1 MKSALIA
8 AAVLP
13 MAILGLLGAGPAS
26 ACRIRVVAEI
36 PVHIEGGRPLAD
48 GRINGHLV
56 RFLVDTGASTSA
68 LYSAAVPSLGLTAY
82 EQESSRLYEVKRA
95 QPIMMSLVESL
106 RVGSFTA
113 RDFRFH
119 LLESD
124 APGQGVVGRLGS
136 DFLSRSDVEFD
147 LAHGAIRFLAAED
160 CLGEEVM
167 YWGGA
172 FSTLPLIATNP
183 DDHGLFVDAKVNGA
197 LAIAELASG
206 VSRSVFSTSTA
217 RTFGADPDRG
227 RVRPKTIALDQET
240 IHNGDYPLADLS
252 PRLREYNTTAYYS
265 NGPLSQEN
273 LVLGTDFFASHRV
286 LVSQGQRRLYFTYN
300 GSGSR

>member
-1 MKSALIA
+1 MLS
-8 AAVLP
+8 
-13 MAILGLLGAGPAS
+13 MAMLGVLGASPAS
-26 ACRIRVVAEI
+26 ACRVRVVAEM
-36 PVHIEGGRPLAD
+36 PVQMEGGRPLAE
-48 GRINGHLV
+48 GRIDGHPV

-68 LYSAAVPSLGLTAY
+68 LYTSVLPALGLIAY
-82 EQESSRLYEVKRA
+82 EQESSRLYETRRTR
-95 QPIMMSLVESL
+95 PTMMSFVEQL
-106 RVGSFTA
+106 GVGSF
-113 RDFRFH
+113 RVRGFRFH

-124 APGQGVVGRLGS
+124 AAQQGVVGRLGS
-136 DFLSRSDVEFD
+136 DFFSRYDAEFD
-147 LAHGAIRFLAAED
+147 FAHKAIRFLAAED

-172 FSTLPLIATNP
+172 FSTLPLLATNP
-183 DDHGLFVDAKVNGA
+183 DDHGLFVSAKVNGGP
-197 LAIAELASG
+197 AIAELASG
-206 VSRSVFSTSTA
+206 VARSVFSVSTA
-217 RTFGADPDRG
+217 RSFGADPDRG
-227 RVRPKTIALDQET
+227 RVRPKTIELDQET

-273 LVLGTDFFASHRV
+273 LVLGADFFASHRV